1 MDHAFPLSLLHS
13 FVSLPTI
20 HSNSNSKATMRFP
33 PLPPHVHRLFCGV
46 CDSLDASRTWWNR
59 RRSKS
64 STDETDDAGRST
76 CADQDRD
83 VTEETTRIV
92 YYDNPQSTLGRRGSQ
107 VMFNPFIMVN
117 DGRNLS
123 HVLLPSDIED
133 ELLQLTGNPQAP
145 FDDDESLP
153 RWNLFS
159 ENRLSV
165 YLYICELIAR

>member
-1 MDHAFPLSLLHS
+1 
-13 FVSLPTI
+13 
-20 HSNSNSKATMRFP
+20 MRFP

-64 STDETDDAGRST
+64 STDETDDDGGST
-76 CADQDRD
+76 CGDQGGD
-83 VTEETTRIV
+83 VAEETIV
-92 YYDNPQSTLGRRGSQ
+92 YYDNPALNLTVRRRNPQERPQ
-107 VMFNPFIMVN
+107 VHVSFNPFIMVN
-117 DGRNLS
+117 DGRNNLS

-153 RWNLFS
+153 SL
-159 ENRLSV
+159 ESV
-165 YLYICELIAR
+165 Q